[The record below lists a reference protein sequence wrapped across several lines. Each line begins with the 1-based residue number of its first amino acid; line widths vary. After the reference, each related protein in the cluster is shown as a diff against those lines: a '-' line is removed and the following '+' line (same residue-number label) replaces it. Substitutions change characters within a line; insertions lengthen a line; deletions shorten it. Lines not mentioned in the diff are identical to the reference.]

1 MQSELTDPSGG
12 RQMFQEINHHR
23 RRFLA
28 PEAIINSRII
38 RLSLVG
44 MVAASLVVGT
54 FRAQSS
60 FASNRRPSAR
70 AGSVAPRNAAK
81 PTIVLI
87 HGAFADGSSW
97 QHVIPILERD
107 GYSVIAVQNALAS
120 LAGDVETTKR
130 VIDAQPGP
138 MVVVG
143 HSYGGAVI
151 TGAAAGNPNVKAL
164 VYIAAFAPEAGE
176 PIGVYGDKYPAPLG
190 GALKPDAAGF
200 LYIDRARFR
209 EVFCADVPAM
219 EASVMAATQKPIIGS
234 AFGGS
239 VDQAAWKTIP
249 SWYLVTQ
256 DDRAINPDLERFYAK
271 RIGAK
276 TTEIK
281 SSHVPFISHPGEVA
295 RLIEQAAR

>member
-1 MQSELTDPSGG
+1 
-12 RQMFQEINHHR
+12 MFEGINHHR
-23 RRFLA
+23 FFST
-28 PEAIINSRII
+28 EAMTNRRII

-44 MVAASLVVGT
+44 MIVASLVGVGT

-70 AGSVAPRNAAK
+70 ARSVDARNAAK
-81 PTIVLI
+81 PTIVLV
-87 HGAFADGSSW
+87 HGAFADGTSW

-107 GYSVIAVQNALAS
+107 GYNVIAVQNDLAS

-130 VIDAQPGP
+130 VIDAQAGP
-138 MVVVG
+138 MIVVG

-176 PIGVYGDKYPAPLG
+176 PISVYGEKYPAPLG
-190 GALKPDAAGF
+190 EALKPDAAGF

-209 EVFCADVPAM
+209 ELFCADVQAA

-271 RIGAK
+271 RMGAK

-281 SSHVPFISHPGEVA
+281 SSHVPFISHPAEVA